1 MSVPSQQKSW
11 WSHSLTW
18 HEGQEVRHL
27 KQHLAADVQTSAGPV
42 TRNPK
47 DPNPI
52 GLPETGSRLLRII
65 RILDPNPTGGAGLK
79 TQQVSED
86 TLGIRIR
93 QVAQASIRHR
103 TCQLQPELPADW
115 LTTATWTAL
124 VETLR
129 LCGHKLGPCYPIGGL
144 LCD

>member
-1 MSVPSQQKSW
+1 MSKCIAV
-11 WSHSLTW
+11 
-18 HEGQEVRHL
+18 
-27 KQHLAADVQTSAGPV
+27 TSAGPV
-42 TRNPK
+42 TRYPK

-65 RILDPNPTGGAGLK
+65 RILDPNPTGGTGPK

-93 QVAQASIRHR
+93 QVAQAGIRQR
-103 TCQLQPELPADW
+103 TCQVQPELPVDG

-124 VETLR
+124 VEPLR
-129 LCGHKLGPCYPIGGL
+129 LCDHKLGPFYPIGGL
-144 LCD
+144 LDG

>member
-1 MSVPSQQKSW
+1 MCV
-11 WSHSLTW
+11 
-18 HEGQEVRHL
+18 
-27 KQHLAADVQTSAGPV
+27 SAGPV
-42 TRNPK
+42 IRYPK

-65 RILDPNPTGGAGLK
+65 RILDPNPTGGTGPK

-93 QVAQASIRHR
+93 QVAQAGIRQR
-103 TCQLQPELPADW
+103 TCQVQPELPVDG

-124 VETLR
+124 VEPLR
-129 LCGHKLGPCYPIGGL
+129 LCDHKLGPFYR
-144 LCD
+144 

>member
-1 MSVPSQQKSW
+1 MIFVSEDLLQVAIA
-11 WSHSLTW
+11 
-18 HEGQEVRHL
+18 HL
-27 KQHLAADVQTSAGPV
+27 GSNVQTGAGPV
-42 TRNPK
+42 TRYPK

-65 RILDPNPTGGAGLK
+65 RILDPNRTGGTGPK

-93 QVAQASIRHR
+93 QVAQAGIRHR
-103 TCQLQPELPADW
+103 RCQVQPELPVDG
-115 LTTATWTAL
+115 LTTATWTAF
-124 VETLR
+124 VEPLQ
-129 LCGHKLGPCYPIGGL
+129 LCGHKLEPCYPIWGL